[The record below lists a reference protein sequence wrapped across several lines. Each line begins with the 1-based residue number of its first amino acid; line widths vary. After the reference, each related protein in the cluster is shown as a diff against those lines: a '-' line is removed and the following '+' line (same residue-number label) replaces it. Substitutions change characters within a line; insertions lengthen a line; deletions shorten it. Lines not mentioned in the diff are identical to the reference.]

1 VRDNAATPFVGG
13 WHFVFCA
20 GVHALFALFY
30 GAELLRVGSHGGAAV
45 APGWFHERHV
55 LVPRGRGRQA
65 SAVPRRAA
73 PFLFMHRRAAAPR
86 RRRATAPP
94 RRRDAAALPR
104 RAALPA
110 LPPPQR
116 MEKNGRSSGRVIRIS
131 RVTHHRPGPSRH
143 YVCEARLSFQI
154 RKRRPNRFCI
164 SRCALPLRS
173 SLQRKRPRCA
183 VCPIR
188 GPDRKS
194 PQFARV
200 SKQDDCEWLCDETC
214 AIKNAMAIPPSHC
227 RDEKCPQSR
236 RC

>member
-1 VRDNAATPFVGG
+1 MSCF
-13 WHFVFCA
+13 
-20 GVHALFALFY
+20 
-30 GAELLRVGSHGGAAV
+30 GA
-45 APGWFHERHV
+45 
-55 LVPRGRGRQA
+55 PRTRPPSQ
-65 SAVPRRAA
+65 RRAA
-73 PFLFMHRRAAAPR
+73 SRRAVSFH
-86 RRRATAPP
+86 APP
-94 RRRDAAALPR
+94 RRRAVPPPRR
-104 RAALPA
+104 RAAA
-110 LPPPQR
+110 TPPR

-164 SRCALPLRS
+164 SRCASPLRS